1 MLPPRDGWG
10 SRLFCAILTN
20 SALEKLD
27 LGRYRINDHVMIS
40 LADAL
45 ANNNMLR
52 ELTLDLENVSYD
64 GYAAFSNILC
74 NNASILSTYHSN
86 HSLEK
91 LCWKINERSLPENLM
106 SLLRINKENSNS
118 QAAHIKIIKT
128 HFSGSDINA
137 QIFAHMEV
145 NVLPTAFAWM
155 GRDGGS
161 GSDENGDILFAF
173 LRSMPL
179 LCDKNSKSKTRKLA
193 G

>member
-91 LCWKINERSLPENLM
+91 LCWTSNERSLPENLM

-137 QIFAHMEV
+137 QIFAHVEV
-145 NVLPTAFAWM
+145 NILPTAIAWM

-161 GSDENGDILFAF
+161 NGNGDLLFAF

-179 LCDKNSKSKTRKLA
+179 ICDTKSKSKKREMA